1 MAILILYAAGIGFQS
16 RENYGHRL
24 EVMAMQ
30 NLGAGPVFVVHEML
44 ISKRKGKSK
53 AINKIALTASY
64 GSATI
69 PDSDLT
75 KQLFENLKQAK
86 KLKKLFGPKQASAAV
101 LIKDTLYFFNCS
113 FILLQSSLN
122 LHSISLHF
130 SST

>member
-1 MAILILYAAGIGFQS
+1 
-16 RENYGHRL
+16 
-24 EVMAMQ
+24 MAMQ

-122 LHSISLHF
+122 LHSISL
-130 SST
+130 